1 MQAEMN
7 TPSEGVL
14 PTHLV
19 LPPEE
24 ASSGEL
30 FAMQSLF
37 PDYTPYLDD
46 DPLYAMKAAS
56 DPDTMYFHEAMR
68 MPDRAHF
75 LQAMENEMNANLK
88 SKNFELIHKDSIPQD
103 ATILPSVWQLR
114 RKRHLSTGK
123 IKKYKARINVDG
135 SKQIKNK
142 HYDLTYAPVASWSI
156 IRLILTIAAVKSG
169 HQNNWITC

>member
-1 MQAEMN
+1 MGSSQNEPTNLKRSTRVRKPTQRLITAMQAEMN

-103 ATILPSVWQLR
+103 ATKTAFVNR
-114 RKRHLSTGK
+114 
-123 IKKYKARINVDG
+123 
-135 SKQIKNK
+135 KNK
-142 HYDLTYAPVASWSI
+142 EI
-156 IRLILTIAAVKSG
+156 QGKNKCR
-169 HQNNWITC
+169 